1 MAKNKFDLDFG
12 GFLDYARVI
21 DERLGTKALQ
31 EAATE
36 ALKKSADVANVNMAR
51 AMDESPYSFKSG
63 QNYSHGRAKKSLAK
77 VAQKGVEVDGTVITA
92 YAGVDFTE
100 APEAMILASGTP
112 HLKADTNLKNAIK
125 CKGKYRKQIAD
136 IQQRVFFDKVQGA
149 AKAGETLGDMLGE

>member
-21 DERLGTKALQ
+21 DERLGTAALQ
-31 EAATE
+31 AAAKEALEKSAKIANTNIEAA
-36 ALKKSADVANVNMAR
+36 
-51 AMDESPYSFKSG
+51 MDKSPYSFKSG

-77 VAQKGVEVDGTVITA
+77 VAQKSVEVDGTVITA
-92 YAGVDFTE
+92 YAGIDFTE